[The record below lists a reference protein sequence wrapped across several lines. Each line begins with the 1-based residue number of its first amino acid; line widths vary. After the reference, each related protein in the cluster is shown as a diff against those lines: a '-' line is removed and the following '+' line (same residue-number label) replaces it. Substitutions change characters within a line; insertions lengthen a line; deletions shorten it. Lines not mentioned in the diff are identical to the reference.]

1 MSLVELKV
9 PDIGDF
15 TDVDVIEVNIKAG
28 DAIEKEQGVIT
39 LETDKAT
46 MEVPADVA
54 GTIKEVKVK
63 AGDKVSQGSVIAMIE
78 TAGAGA
84 AAAPAAKSAEPA
96 SAAKP
101 AAPKPAGG
109 GTQEVKVPDIGD
121 FSDIPV

>member
-54 GTIKEVKVK
+54 GT
-63 AGDKVSQGSVIAMIE
+63 DQGSE
-78 TAGAGA
+78 GQ
-84 AAAPAAKSAEPA
+84 SR
-96 SAAKP
+96 
-101 AAPKPAGG
+101 
-109 GTQEVKVPDIGD
+109 
-121 FSDIPV
+121 